1 MALYVASRPQPSA
14 TGPRTIDP
22 TPETEAGDNAI
33 WYDARSGNFN
43 DEAWDNSEVDDH
55 ATDATH
61 SSDTHGGIVS
71 QSESDIEQP
80 PAEHSKP
87 THKNLPLKP
96 GEEKTQLENMKNGLE
111 QEWVY
116 VNYDSLTGQQQLAAF
131 PLLFLLIK
139 QWRGKGGS
147 PFVLMVSGFLA
158 LMVLEFKVTSLR
170 EWAFEILEDN
180 TDNPHQCAKIL
191 GYERVMHEIDNRKW
205 ARARR
210 GYTWQDCFLKY
221 GLSGSLI
228 VRKPKGSV
236 QSVVAIRVRKE
247 TFLKQV
253 KDGEGAILSPEY
265 AKNLLAPSIEL
276 QQDE

>member
-1 MALYVASRPQPSA
+1 
-14 TGPRTIDP
+14 
-22 TPETEAGDNAI
+22 
-33 WYDARSGNFN
+33 
-43 DEAWDNSEVDDH
+43 
-55 ATDATH
+55 
-61 SSDTHGGIVS
+61 
-71 QSESDIEQP
+71 
-80 PAEHSKP
+80 
-87 THKNLPLKP
+87 
-96 GEEKTQLENMKNGLE
+96 MKNGLE

-131 PLLFLLIK
+131 PLLFVFLHSRKPPNMYEWQADLSRADPASSSTSHLDLNSAVFTNLVDNYVISHLFALLARRGDVARMKLLIK